1 MTQPRASRTG
11 MRRAIV
17 ILPGAF
23 TAGNLFF
30 GIWGIVEA
38 SRGNFIAAS
47 WFVVISGIMDVIDG
61 RVARVS
67 RTGTAFGAE
76 MDSLVDVISFGV
88 APAMLVYFHTFR
100 SGEWAWLLSFIYVLA
115 AVLRL
120 ARFNLEQAG
129 KAKSSFFGL
138 PSPAAGMTLATFYPF
153 THTPWFQQNLGG
165 QFNLPLILAIITV
178 CVALLMVSNVPYA
191 VWPRIGV
198 RSTAEI
204 VGLAFTTAVLVALLT
219 VPAYFFFP
227 FMMAYILFGV
237 GRALLLGLHE
247 RMPDRDVIQ
256 EERDP
261 GSRDDTIPFI
271 RKRRRS
277 GGTGQP

>member
-1 MTQPRASRTG
+1 MTAPRSRTG

-38 SRGNFIAAS
+38 SRGNYVVAS
-47 WFVVISGIMDVIDG
+47 WFVIVSGIMDVIDG
-61 RVARVS
+61 RVARMS

-76 MDSLVDVISFGV
+76 MDSLVDAISFGV
-88 APAMLVYFHTFR
+88 APGLLVYFHTFKA
-100 SGEWAWLLSFIYVLA
+100 GEWAWLLSFIYVLA

-129 KAKSSFFGL
+129 TAKASFFGL
-138 PSPAAGMTLATFYPF
+138 PSPAAGMTLASFYPF
-153 THTPWFQQNLGG
+153 TMTPFFQQNLAGLMNW
-165 QFNLPLILAIITV
+165 NLVLAILTV

-191 VWPRIGV
+191 LWP
-198 RSTAEI
+198 S
-204 VGLAFTTAVLVALLT
+204 VGIRGPKAIMGLVFTLGTLVALLT

-227 FMMAYILFGV
+227 FVMTYILFGV
-237 GRALLLGLHE
+237 GKAVLIGLHE
-247 RMPDRDVIQ
+247 RIP
-256 EERDP
+256 ERDNH
-261 GSRDDTIPFI
+261 DDDEAGRPPVDSIPFI
-271 RKRRRS
+271 RKRRRT
-277 GGTGQP
+277 GGNQP

>member
-1 MTQPRASRTG
+1 MTAPRSRTG

-38 SRGNFIAAS
+38 SRGNFIVAS

-76 MDSLVDVISFGV
+76 MDSLVDAISFGV
-88 APAMLVYFHTFR
+88 APGLLVYFHTFR
-100 SGEWAWLLSFIYVLA
+100 NGEWAWLLSFIYVLA

-129 KAKSSFFGL
+129 KAKSAFFGL
-138 PSPAAGMTLATFYPF
+138 PSPAAGMTLASFYPF
-153 THTPWFQQNLGG
+153 THTPWFLQNFGG
-165 QFNLPLILAIITV
+165 EFNLSLILAIITV
-178 CVALLMVSNVPYA
+178 CVGLLMVSNVPYA

-198 RSTAEI
+198 HGPAEI
-204 VGLAFTTAVLVALLT
+204 VGLLFTVGVLVALLT
-219 VPAYFFFP
+219 IPAYFFFP
-227 FMMAYILFGV
+227 FVMTYILFGV
-237 GRALLLGLHE
+237 VRAVLLGLQE

-256 EERDP
+256 EET
-261 GSRDDTIPFI
+261 GTGTRDDSIPFI

-277 GGTGQP
+277 GGQP